1 LRTGLHAW
9 RSPDPARHRDE
20 QLELSHRQ
28 TQRTTVGEHEP
39 IAGLI
44 SRSPAYSVSALWGR
58 PATFATVSRFALRQG
73 CKVVIGPQKN
83 VKALRSPRR
92 RNILAP
98 MSFLSRSADPVLMSL
113 VEEAG
118 RNVQRSGLLLRDL
131 LVDYPEHATLASD
144 LKVCEQE
151 GDRITH
157 DIIHRLAAGRVRA
170 PFSAGDGYSLATALD
185 DIVDHAEQAA
195 AQLGLY
201 GVEAPM
207 EQSVEFADVLV
218 GAGEQIAQALRALRT
233 GTELGPH
240 LVEIHRLENEGDRL
254 QRDGVASLF
263 AGGIDPM
270 VVIRW
275 KDIFESLEAAVDA
288 CETVAHVLEGITLK
302 QRHGRG

>member
-1 LRTGLHAW
+1 
-9 RSPDPARHRDE
+9 
-20 QLELSHRQ
+20 
-28 TQRTTVGEHEP
+28 
-39 IAGLI
+39 
-44 SRSPAYSVSALWGR
+44 
-58 PATFATVSRFALRQG
+58 
-73 CKVVIGPQKN
+73 
-83 VKALRSPRR
+83 
-92 RNILAP
+92 
-98 MSFLSRSADPVLMSL
+98 MSFLRRGYDGELMGL

-118 RNVQRSGLLLRDL
+118 RNVQRCGQLLHDL
-131 LVDYPEHATLASD
+131 LVEYPERAALAGD

-157 DIIHRLAAGRVRA
+157 DVIHRLAGRERVRA
-170 PFSAGDGYSLATALD
+170 PFDAGDGYVLATALD
-185 DIVDHAEQAA
+185 DIVDHSEQVA

-207 EQSVEFADVLV
+207 EQAVALTEVLV
-218 GAGEQIAQALRALRT
+218 GAAEQIAHALHCLRT
-233 GTELGPH
+233 GADMAPL

-302 QRHGRG
+302 QHQRRFR

>member
-1 LRTGLHAW
+1 MGLFN
-9 RSPDPARHRDE
+9 RGVDP
-20 QLELSHRQ
+20 L
-28 TQRTTVGEHEP
+28 
-39 IAGLI
+39 
-44 SRSPAYSVSALWGR
+44 
-58 PATFATVSRFALRQG
+58 
-73 CKVVIGPQKN
+73 
-83 VKALRSPRR
+83 
-92 RNILAP
+92 
-98 MSFLSRSADPVLMSL
+98 LMSL

-118 RNVQRSGLLLRDL
+118 RNVQRSGLLLHDL
-131 LVDYPEHATLASD
+131 LVDYPEHATLARD

-157 DIIHRLAAGRVRA
+157 DIIHRLAEGRVRA
-170 PFSAGDGYSLATALD
+170 PFAASDGYALATALD
-185 DIVDHAEQAA
+185 DIVDHSENAA

-201 GVEAPM
+201 AVEAPM
-207 EQSVEFADVLV
+207 EQAVEFTDVLV
-218 GAGEQIAQALRALRT
+218 GAGEQIAQALRALR
-233 GTELGPH
+233 GGAELGPH

-302 QRHGRG
+302 QRGRRH

>member
-1 LRTGLHAW
+1 M
-9 RSPDPARHRDE
+9 
-20 QLELSHRQ
+20 
-28 TQRTTVGEHEP
+28 
-39 IAGLI
+39 
-44 SRSPAYSVSALWGR
+44 AL
-58 PATFATVSRFALRQG
+58 
-73 CKVVIGPQKN
+73 
-83 VKALRSPRR
+83 
-92 RNILAP
+92 
-98 MSFLSRSADPVLMSL
+98 LSRSLDQELMSL

-118 RNVQRSGLLLRDL
+118 RNVQRSGLLLHDL
-131 LVDYPEHATLASD
+131 LVDYPEHATLAQD

-170 PFSAGDGYSLATALD
+170 PFAAGDGYALATALD
-185 DIVDHAEQAA
+185 DIVDHSENVA

-201 GVEAPM
+201 AVEAPM
-207 EQSVEFADVLV
+207 EQAVEFTDVLV
-218 GAGEQIAQALRALRT
+218 GAGEQIAQALRCLRN
-233 GTELGPH
+233 GSELGPH

-302 QRHGRG
+302 QRRRRG

>member
-1 LRTGLHAW
+1 M
-9 RSPDPARHRDE
+9 
-20 QLELSHRQ
+20 
-28 TQRTTVGEHEP
+28 V
-39 IAGLI
+39 
-44 SRSPAYSVSALWGR
+44 
-58 PATFATVSRFALRQG
+58 FA
-73 CKVVIGPQKN
+73 
-83 VKALRSPRR
+83 RR
-92 RNILAP
+92 RLDSSLLA
-98 MSFLSRSADPVLMSL
+98 L
-113 VEEAG
+113 VEEAA
-118 RNVQRSGLLLRDL
+118 RNVQRSGVLLHEL
-131 LVDYPEHATLASD
+131 LVDYPEHATLAQD

-157 DIIHRLAAGRVRA
+157 DVIHRLAAPGRVRA
-170 PFSAGDGYSLATALD
+170 PFEAGDGYALATALD
-185 DIVDHAEQAA
+185 DIVDHSEQAA

-207 EQSVEFADVLV
+207 EQAVELTQVLV
-218 GAGEQIAQALRALRT
+218 AAGEQIAQALRCLLTNADLA
-233 GTELGPH
+233 PH

-302 QRHGRG
+302 QRRR

>member
-1 LRTGLHAW
+1 MGLLSRAA
-9 RSPDPARHRDE
+9 DPA
-20 QLELSHRQ
+20 
-28 TQRTTVGEHEP
+28 
-39 IAGLI
+39 
-44 SRSPAYSVSALWGR
+44 
-58 PATFATVSRFALRQG
+58 
-73 CKVVIGPQKN
+73 
-83 VKALRSPRR
+83 
-92 RNILAP
+92 
-98 MSFLSRSADPVLMSL
+98 LMSL

-118 RNVQRSGLLLRDL
+118 RNVQRAGLLLHDL
-131 LVDYPEHATLASD
+131 LVDYPEHATLAQD

-157 DIIHRLAAGRVRA
+157 DIIHRLAGGRVRA
-170 PFSAGDGYSLATALD
+170 PFAAGDGYALATALD

-207 EQSVEFADVLV
+207 EQSVAFADVLV
-218 GAGEQIAQALRALRT
+218 GAGEQIAQALRCLRT
-233 GTELGPH
+233 GAELGPH

-302 QRHGRG
+302 QRRRGR

>member
-1 LRTGLHAW
+1 
-9 RSPDPARHRDE
+9 
-20 QLELSHRQ
+20 
-28 TQRTTVGEHEP
+28 
-39 IAGLI
+39 
-44 SRSPAYSVSALWGR
+44 
-58 PATFATVSRFALRQG
+58 
-73 CKVVIGPQKN
+73 
-83 VKALRSPRR
+83 
-92 RNILAP
+92 
-98 MSFLSRSADPVLMSL
+98 MSL

-118 RNVQRSGLLLRDL
+118 RNVQRCGLLLHDL
-131 LVDYPEHATLASD
+131 LVDYPEHATLARD

-157 DIIHRLAAGRVRA
+157 DIIHRLAGGGRVRA
-170 PFSAGDGYSLATALD
+170 PFNADDGYALATALD
-185 DIVDHAEQAA
+185 DIVDHSEQAA

-207 EQSVEFADVLV
+207 EQAVEFTDVLV
-218 GAGEQIAQALRALRT
+218 GAGEQIARALRSLRT
-233 GTELGPH
+233 GTDLAPH

-275 KDIFESLEAAVDA
+275 KDIFESLEAAIDA

-302 QRHGRG
+302 QRRRSR